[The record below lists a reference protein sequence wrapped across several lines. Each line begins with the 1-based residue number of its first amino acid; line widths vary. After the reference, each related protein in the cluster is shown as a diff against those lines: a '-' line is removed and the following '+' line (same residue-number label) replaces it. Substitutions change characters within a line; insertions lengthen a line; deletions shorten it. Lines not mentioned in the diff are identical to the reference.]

1 MEHERKYLTMD
12 DLEDDYDYIDEN
24 NEELFIKEN
33 EEEIK
38 ELIKEN
44 TEEDIKDVIEED
56 NINIVKEVKVIIE
69 DEEEIS
75 EEYKDKIF
83 KQNKNIL
90 SLIYYIFE
98 GNIFKTDLQALCL
111 KYKAVKNV
119 SEFERRLNDMT
130 NALLIEFDYIKK
142 SKLHCI
148 HIKSY
153 ATLKMDNNK
162 DIKSINTSRMIDSH
176 FKAQSILKN
185 EYLDY
190 MHPRLNLYCDLDS
203 TDNLVNY
210 LINETTLDTTEQ
222 STVIHYKKLEKW
234 YKITDE
240 SRNTIDR
247 ARYNNFNRDKKII
260 KDKEE
265 IERRRVEIA
274 DAIYK
279 VETEYTEKEKHLWQG
294 FGTLRDRKAFLYR
307 DSFTALENETKGIQ
321 INFFKTIKDSQ
332 PGAKNIVDNISNAV
346 IFSLKHLEDVRDID
360 IKIYFRE
367 KKNVNITFEE
377 LTKNISV
384 KLGFE
389 ERIYLEKR
397 LNDYLSSK
405 FSVRLTNPEF
415 FVDSDNSVIDLK
427 LTYEY
432 NKKVGGILDYIKE
445 PIFIKVQL
453 ISLDINN
460 NIYQKNVEEALNE
473 SATERNRKSKEL
485 KKYKESSSNKIAK
498 LDSMKRLDNALY
510 LSKFA
515 TSKLKRLNDILNLA
529 DEEFERLMDFA
540 RNL

>member
-130 NALLIEFDYIKK
+130 NALLIEFDYIEQ

-153 ATLKMDNNK
+153 ATLKIDNNK
-162 DIKSINTSRMIDSH
+162 DIKSIKPSRMIDSH

-190 MHPRLNLYCDLDS
+190 MHPHLNLYCDLDS

-274 DAIYK
+274 DAIHK

-332 PGAKNIVDNISNAV
+332 PETKNIVDNISNAV

-405 FSVRLTNPEF
+405 FFVRLTNPEF

-427 LTYEY
+427 FTYEY

-473 SATERNRKSKEL
+473 SATERNKKNKEL

>member
-1 MEHERKYLTMD
+1 M
-12 DLEDDYDYIDEN
+12 
-24 NEELFIKEN
+24 
-33 EEEIK
+33 
-38 ELIKEN
+38 
-44 TEEDIKDVIEED
+44 
-56 NINIVKEVKVIIE
+56 
-69 DEEEIS
+69 
-75 EEYKDKIF
+75 
-83 KQNKNIL
+83 
-90 SLIYYIFE
+90 
-98 GNIFKTDLQALCL
+98 QALCL

-130 NALLIEFDYIKK
+130 NALLIEFDYIEQ

-153 ATLKMDNNK
+153 ATLKIDNNK
-162 DIKSINTSRMIDSH
+162 DIKSIKPSRMIDSH

-247 ARYNNFNRDKKII
+247 ARYNNFNRDKNII

-274 DAIYK
+274 DTIHR

-332 PGAKNIVDNISNAV
+332 PETKNIVDNISNAV

-405 FSVRLTNPEF
+405 FFVRLTNPEF

-427 LTYEY
+427 FTYEY

>member
-1 MEHERKYLTMD
+1 MKHERKYLTMD

-38 ELIKEN
+38 
-44 TEEDIKDVIEED
+44 ED

-130 NALLIEFDYIKK
+130 NALLIEFDYIEQ

-153 ATLKMDNNK
+153 ATLKIDNNK
-162 DIKSINTSRMIDSH
+162 DIKSIKPSRMIDSH

-190 MHPRLNLYCDLDS
+190 MHPHLNLYCDLDS

-222 STVIHYKKLEKW
+222 STVTHYKKLEKW

-274 DAIYK
+274 DAIHK

-332 PGAKNIVDNISNAV
+332 PETKNIVDNISNAV

-405 FSVRLTNPEF
+405 FFVRLTNPEF

-427 LTYEY
+427 FTYEY

>member
-130 NALLIEFDYIKK
+130 NALLIEFDYIEQ

-153 ATLKMDNNK
+153 ATLKIDNNK
-162 DIKSINTSRMIDSH
+162 DIKSIKPSRMIDSH

-190 MHPRLNLYCDLDS
+190 MHPHLNLYCDLDS

-222 STVIHYKKLEKW
+222 STVTHYKKLEKW

-274 DAIYK
+274 DAIHK

-332 PGAKNIVDNISNAV
+332 PETKNIVDNISNAV

-405 FSVRLTNPEF
+405 FFVRLTNPEF

-427 LTYEY
+427 FTYEY

-473 SATERNRKSKEL
+473 SATERNKKNKEL